1 MTPSFFEFSASHLAD
16 SGLVAEQ
23 IPRRVIRN
31 MRVTVRSGD
40 VVIVRFLR
48 EITNCTSEVGLI
60 LDVSFPMVW
69 KLEK

>member
-48 EITNCTSEVGLI
+48 ELRTVQ
-60 LDVSFPMVW
+60 V
-69 KLEK
+69 K